1 MVKWP
6 NAFPTKVGISK
17 TIFPS
22 MIVEGKPNTDFN
34 QYRIVFGS
42 YDLVYTGTRN
52 KMNIISVTS
61 IALNK

>member
-52 KMNIISVTS
+52 YMNRRSIPSIS
-61 IALNK
+61 LNE